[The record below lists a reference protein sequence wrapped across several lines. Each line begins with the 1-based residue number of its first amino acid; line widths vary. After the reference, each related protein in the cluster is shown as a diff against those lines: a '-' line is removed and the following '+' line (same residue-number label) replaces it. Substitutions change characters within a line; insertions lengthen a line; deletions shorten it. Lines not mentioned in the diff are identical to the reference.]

1 MESTYLLYDATG
13 DERYVEAGRKLQER
27 LFQKNRVAC
36 GFAGV
41 GDVTTGACGLRVRT
55 AVLRKFRA
63 YRALRLRCQ
72 SRARRNLKSWKLAG
86 ALKATS
92 GSGFVPLLIAQ
103 ASTLHPL
110 CYYIV
115 SATCYLKARPAVRQH
130 RGLRL

>member
-55 AVLRKFRA
+55 PVLREFQGLSGPAIAVPVPSPQESQVMEVSRGLESH
-63 YRALRLRCQ
+63 LRLRI
-72 SRARRNLKSWKLAG
+72 RASVDCSGVNPTSVVLLYRFCNLLFESQAG
-86 ALKATS
+86 CKA
-92 GSGFVPLLIAQ
+92 A
-103 ASTLHPL
+103 
-110 CYYIV
+110 
-115 SATCYLKARPAVRQH
+115 
-130 RGLRL
+130 